1 MTERKGRSDNY
12 LVLCNPEL
20 YLTFSFFSSIL
31 SHRDDNHT
39 ELISSSR
46 ASYIIPAHFQ
56 EKFIRVYIRR
66 ESDEQTGN
74 QVKHAAQVA
83 FRKLLRRLNLHSQ
96 LDTAVTAPRTGFGPN
111 DLYDPDTEGSG
122 ENTSN
127 ETETERTRQ
136 GQNRSDG
143 SHTNERLAKRQK
155 PNVGNEV
162 DR

>member
-1 MTERKGRSDNY
+1 M
-12 LVLCNPEL
+12 
-20 YLTFSFFSSIL
+20 
-31 SHRDDNHT
+31 
-39 ELISSSR
+39 
-46 ASYIIPAHFQ
+46 
-56 EKFIRVYIRR
+56 YIRR
-66 ESDEQTGN
+66 VSDEETGN

-83 FRKLLRRLNLHSQ
+83 FHKLLRRLNLHSQ
-96 LDTAVTAPRTGFGPN
+96 LDTAVTAPRTRFGPN

-136 GQNRSDG
+136 GNRSVG

-162 DR
+162 DS